1 MSEQVIADLEDL
13 EQPAPDGE
21 LVHWMEP
28 RPLTAG
34 PAGVSI
40 AVASGFALGVAGTL
54 AVLAMVGWLGPERE
68 IVAPRRRR

>member
-1 MSEQVIADLEDL
+1 
-13 EQPAPDGE
+13 
-21 LVHWMEP
+21 MEP

-54 AVLAMVGWLGPERE
+54 AVLALVGWLGPERE